1 MGGITMS
8 FTLPGRLPRRF
19 RSVLIALQV
28 FLRLLQRLIVE
39 PVSEAGG
46 SPSDVET
53 TSWTPRNVR

>member
-1 MGGITMS
+1 MS

-19 RSVLIALQV
+19 RRVLIALQV

-53 TSWTPRNVR
+53 TSLTPRNVR